1 MNKSMGLVGMARQGR
16 GGDTTM
22 AHMTPGEKVIPKEVA
37 AMRPDLVAHVANA
50 IKQYGGDPR
59 KYTVGAGRVNPRTG
73 AEEFASEF
81 EIQNAY
87 KATLGRDASSE
98 DLAYWG
104 NDANNFQGGG
114 FNTAAARELAAR
126 PAPTPAPEK
135 PWYEAATDNYRAVI
149 NKNFTDTGKEAYFS
163 DTTTKLGGFD
173 TNPLTNANAKWVGP
187 RQDDMVNPYYKPGG
201 AGYGFVQESEAK
213 ILPVVQK
220 AKAAGLAGQVYDPRF
235 TTTNAQA
242 AAGTQAMR
250 ANPGAVSGYTAA
262 DTAKAAEMA
271 ATANKQAP
279 NREAVGADA
288 ASAPSPDGRV
298 ADTGP
303 QKMSKDSGLVGTV
316 NPNVLD
322 WYRNATGRD
331 ADQGGA
337 KYWTNISAQIG
348 EAAAYEEFKKALQAN
363 EGAGGYVKNITLDAA
378 NADWTG
384 PTNQDHDSIVDE
396 WASNVFG
403 RDATAEEIAK
413 YDAMLTDP
421 TAAAAAYAKFVASGT
436 GGNRTLT
443 MLQASQLPY
452 KKITDD
458 KKVVVDDK
466 KKTTDE
472 EDNSI
477 DTLEELGGTRLVAS
491 DYGNLVK
498 ENPRDTSRVV
508 TDDMTIQGRLNDV
521 LGQDASGNYTN
532 QVVRQ
537 AVERAQQQFAKRGL
551 VNSSMAAQ
559 AGQEAAIAKA
569 IEIVGPDA
577 ERFFQQ
583 GRANQDARN
592 VFARDEIQQAYGERN
607 NQNQWQHDAN
617 MQSQRISADAAL
629 QNQRVQSDANL
640 QTQRIV
646 ADATGRHE
654 DFDFRTTQLEREQA
668 FNLRANYITAQDRV
682 SQSYQR
688 MVDTIN
694 TSQMKPEDKTAALE
708 NAATIRDTEAAF
720 INNLFAK
727 QPNWSNEWLAMAA
740 QPGTADLS
748 TSTDVNVLATL
759 ANDPA
764 QTSEVRQKAQ
774 TRLAQ
779 LQADPSL
786 VPPTPT
792 PTPAPNGGGL
802 ADYTGSGN

>member
-16 GGDTTM
+16 GGDTTV

-59 KYTVGAGRVNPRTG
+59 KYTVGAGRINPRTG

-87 KATLGRDASSE
+87 QKELGRPADAAG
-98 DLAYWG
+98 LAFWQD
-104 NDANNFQGGG
+104 DANNFAGGG
-114 FNTAAARELAAR
+114 FNTAAAKELAAR
-126 PAPTPAPEK
+126 PAPTPAPVK
-135 PWYEAATDNYRAVI
+135 PWYEAATDNYRDVI
-149 NKNFTDTGKEAYFS
+149 NKNFAAVGKPAWFI

-173 TNPLTNANAKWVGP
+173 KNPLTDATAKWVGP
-187 RQDDMVNPYYKPGG
+187 SQDDMVNPYYKPGG
-201 AGYGFVQESEAK
+201 AGYG
-213 ILPVVQK
+213 
-220 AKAAGLAGQVYDPRF
+220 
-235 TTTNAQA
+235 
-242 AAGTQAMR
+242 
-250 ANPGAVSGYTAA
+250 
-262 DTAKAAEMA
+262 
-271 ATANKQAP
+271 
-279 NREAVGADA
+279 
-288 ASAPSPDGRV
+288 
-298 ADTGP
+298 
-303 QKMSKDSGLVGTV
+303 GLVGTV
-316 NPNVLD
+316 TPAPKPTPTPVPTPSP
-322 WYRNATGRD
+322 AP
-331 ADQGGA
+331 AP
-337 KYWTNISAQIG
+337 
-348 EAAAYEEFKKALQAN
+348 KKL
-363 EGAGGYVKNITLDAA
+363 
-378 NADWTG
+378 
-384 PTNQDHDSIVDE
+384 
-396 WASNVFG
+396 
-403 RDATAEEIAK
+403 
-413 YDAMLTDP
+413 
-421 TAAAAAYAKFVASGT
+421 
-436 GGNRTLT
+436 
-443 MLQASQLPY
+443 
-452 KKITDD
+452 
-458 KKVVVDDK
+458 
-466 KKTTDE
+466 TTDKV
-472 EDNSI
+472 DNAI
-477 DTLEELGGTRLVAS
+477 DTLEPLGGTRIAPS
-491 DYGNLVK
+491 TYGNLTK
-498 ENPRDTSRVV
+498 ENPRDTSRTV

-617 MQSQRISADAAL
+617 MQGQRISADAAL

-640 QTQRIV
+640 QTQRV
-646 ADATGRHE
+646 AADAQGRHE
-654 DFDFRTTQLEREQA
+654 DFDFRAAQLEREQA
-668 FNLRANYITAQDRV
+668 FNLRANYVTAQDRV

-694 TSQMKPEDKTAALE
+694 TSQMTPEDKTAAIA
-708 NAATIRDTEAAF
+708 NAASIRDSEAAF

-727 QPNWSNEWLAMAA
+727 QPNWSSEWLAMAV

-748 TSTDVNVLATL
+748 TSTDVNALSTL

-764 QTSEVRQKAQ
+764 QTPAVRQQAQ

-786 VPPTPT
+786 VPPRPT
-792 PTPAPNGGGL
+792 PTPAPG
-802 ADYTGSGN
+802 GSGSWVLSDGEAGA